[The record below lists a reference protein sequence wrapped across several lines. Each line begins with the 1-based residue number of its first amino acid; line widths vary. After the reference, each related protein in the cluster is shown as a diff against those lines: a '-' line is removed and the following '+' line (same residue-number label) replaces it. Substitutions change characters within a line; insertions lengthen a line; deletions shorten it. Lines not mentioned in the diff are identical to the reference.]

1 MLICP
6 HCTFENPDQN
16 RFCQQCGYAL
26 QVWRV
31 LVTPRLSPEQFADGL
46 EPLATQT
53 QEPAAETTAEMPKSS
68 AVGQTQA
75 PTLATL
81 FPEYP
86 YLEPQHR
93 YQLQEGEAD
102 QPVTETIALTVIDC
116 QPAGESPLAKL
127 QPQGLQGPDQDWTA
141 SELSASLPQPAIPY
155 LTLQSQFFPIVPA
168 LQAAWEDSACTV
180 LLLEDRWSWSLLGD
194 MWKLGTVDPLQ
205 QLHWFYKMAEL
216 WEALAQWQAQVSLLD
231 LTNLR
236 VDEDQIFCLACLKH
250 DPSNALLDLTTLGQ
264 LWQALIE
271 PAQEAVPAELK
282 TVIDHLAV
290 GKTASVSDLQTQL
303 VQLADIFQATAEAAL
318 SVNTLDE
325 QTGDEQT
332 GLPLVLPVYLP
343 GLEREQGLEPDLEYP
358 LLDDSEESTQGEDT
372 APADVLEDLEENVD
386 LPTMV
391 LPMKIVRLDEA
402 GRTHV
407 GRQRDHNEDFFS
419 AQTESTK
426 LEGPQGTS
434 LDVKGLYILCDGMG
448 GHASGEVASSL
459 AVKTLQ
465 NHFFESPVA
474 LPEEDA
480 LAAAVAAANEAIY
493 EINQEGDRSG
503 HGRMGTTLVMLML
516 HNDRAVVAH
525 VGDSR
530 LYCYTRRSGLKQVTV
545 DHEVGQREIQ
555 RGVEPAIAYARP
567 DAYQLT
573 QALGPRSSSDLRPG
587 ISFLE
592 IAEDTIFILCSD
604 GLSDNDLLELHC
616 TTHLEPLLNSKADL
630 EEGVNRL
637 IELANEHNG
646 HDNITAILIRI
657 KLRPNMDKVLTA

>member
-31 LVTPRLSPEQFADGL
+31 LVMPRPSLGHLADGL
-46 EPLATQT
+46 DQPVSWP
-53 QEPAAETTAEMPKSS
+53 QEPEVERLETSETSTGGE
-68 AVGQTQA
+68 TQA
-75 PTLATL
+75 PTLVAL

-86 YLEPQHR
+86 YLDAQHR
-93 YQLQEGEAD
+93 YQLQEGKSE
-102 QPVTETIALTVIDC
+102 QPVTETTALTVIDC
-116 QPAGESPLAKL
+116 QPAVESPLAKL
-127 QPQGLQGPDQDWTA
+127 QARGLRHPDQDWGA
-141 SELSASLPQPAIPY
+141 SDLVASLPQAAIPY
-155 LTLQSQFFPIVPA
+155 LSLQSQFFPIVPT

-194 MWKLGTVDPLQ
+194 MWKLGAVDPLQ

-216 WEALAQWQAQVSLLD
+216 WDALAQWQAQVSLLD

-236 VDEDQIFCLACLKH
+236 VDEDQIFCLAYLKH
-250 DPSNALLDLTTLGQ
+250 DPSNAVLELPTLGQ
-264 LWQALIE
+264 IWQTLIE
-271 PAQEAVPAELK
+271 PAQEAVPPELK
-282 TVIDHLAV
+282 TVIDHLAA
-290 GKTASVSDLQTQL
+290 GKIASVSDLQTQI
-303 VQLADIFQATAEAAL
+303 VQLVDIFQATAE
-318 SVNTLDE
+318 VD
-325 QTGDEQT
+325 
-332 GLPLVLPVYLP
+332 LPLDDVKEDAGEPIVMPTDLPE
-343 GLEREQGLEPDLEYP
+343 LEIDDRLEPDLEYS
-358 LLDDSEESTQGEDT
+358 LDTSQEALGEDT
-372 APADVLEDLEENVD
+372 APADGLEESEENLD

-434 LDVKGLYILCDGMG
+434 LNVKGLYILCDGMG

-459 AVKTLQ
+459 AVRTLQ
-465 NHFFESPVA
+465 NHFAESPA
-474 LPEEDA
+474 TLPEEDA
-480 LAAAVAAANEAIY
+480 LAEAVAAANQAIY

-530 LYCYTRRSGLKQVTV
+530 LYCYTRRLGLKQVTV

-587 ISFLE
+587 ISFLD
-592 IAEDTIFILCSD
+592 IAEDTLFILCSD

-616 TTHLEPLLNSKADL
+616 TTHIEPLLHSKADL
-630 EEGVNRL
+630 EEGTNRL

-657 KLRPNMDKVLTA
+657 KLRPNMDKVIAA

>member
-1 MLICP
+1 MTLGCVMLICP

-31 LVTPRLSPEQFADGL
+31 LVMPRPSLGHLADGL
-46 EPLATQT
+46 DQPVSWP
-53 QEPAAETTAEMPKSS
+53 QEPEVERLETSETSTAGE
-68 AVGQTQA
+68 TQA
-75 PTLATL
+75 PTLVAL

-86 YLEPQHR
+86 YLDAQHR
-93 YQLQEGEAD
+93 YQLQEGKSE
-102 QPVTETIALTVIDC
+102 QPVTETTALTVIDC
-116 QPAGESPLAKL
+116 QPAVESPLAKL
-127 QPQGLQGPDQDWTA
+127 QARGLRHPDQDWGA
-141 SELSASLPQPAIPY
+141 SDLVASLPQAAIPY
-155 LTLQSQFFPIVPA
+155 LSLQSQFFPIVPA
-168 LQAAWEDSACTV
+168 LQAAWEDSTCTV

-194 MWKLGTVDPLQ
+194 MWKLGAVDPLQ

-216 WEALAQWQAQVSLLD
+216 WDALAQWQAQVSLLD

-236 VDEDQIFCLACLKH
+236 VDEDQIFCLAYLKH
-250 DPSNALLDLTTLGQ
+250 DPSNAVLELPTLGQ
-264 LWQALIE
+264 IWQTLIE
-271 PAQEAVPAELK
+271 PAQEAVPPELK
-282 TVIDHLAV
+282 TVIDHLAA
-290 GKTASVSDLQTQL
+290 GKIASVSDLQTQI
-303 VQLADIFQATAEAAL
+303 VQLVDIFQATAE
-318 SVNTLDE
+318 VD
-325 QTGDEQT
+325 
-332 GLPLVLPVYLP
+332 LPLDDVKEDAGEPIAMPTDLPE
-343 GLEREQGLEPDLEYP
+343 LEIDDRLEPDLEYS
-358 LLDDSEESTQGEDT
+358 LDNSQEALGEDT
-372 APADVLEDLEENVD
+372 APADGLEESEENLD

-434 LDVKGLYILCDGMG
+434 LNVKGLYILCDGMG

-465 NHFFESPVA
+465 NHFAESLA
-474 LPEEDA
+474 TLPEEDA
-480 LAAAVAAANEAIY
+480 LAEAVAAANQAIY

-530 LYCYTRRSGLKQVTV
+530 LYCYTRRLGLKQVTV

-587 ISFLE
+587 ISFLD
-592 IAEDTIFILCSD
+592 IAEDTLFILCSD

-616 TTHLEPLLNSKADL
+616 TTHIEPLLHSKADL
-630 EEGVNRL
+630 EEGTNRL

-657 KLRPNMDKVLTA
+657 KLRPNMDKVIAA